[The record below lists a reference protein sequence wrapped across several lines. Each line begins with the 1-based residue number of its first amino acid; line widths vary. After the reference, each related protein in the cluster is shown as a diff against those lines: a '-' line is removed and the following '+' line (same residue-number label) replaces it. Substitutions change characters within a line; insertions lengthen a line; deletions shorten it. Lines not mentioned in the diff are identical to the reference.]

1 MTDTR
6 TPAAKLAAQ
15 ERASEIMRLKR
26 RGLSFAAIGAQ
37 FGITAQR
44 VHTIWKQ
51 TLDAIPVSNVEALR
65 AESVE
70 RLDDVLARC
79 HGVLDDLNPVIR
91 DGQIFSYKDQA
102 LLLSVLKEIR
112 QTEAQRAR
120 LLGLDAPVKTEN
132 TTTASVRYEVVGVD
146 VGALS

>member
-1 MTDTR
+1 MPDTR

-15 ERASEIMRLKR
+15 ERAAEIMSLKR
-26 RGLSFAAIGAQ
+26 RGHSFAAIGSK
-37 FGITAQR
+37 FGISAPR
-44 VHTIWKQ
+44 VYAIWKQ
-51 TLDAIPVSNVEALR
+51 TLDAIPVPNVEALR

-70 RLDDVLARC
+70 RLDDILTRC
-79 HGVLDDLNPVIR
+79 HAVLEDLNPVIR
-91 DGQIFSYKDQA
+91 DGQIFSFKDQA

-132 TTTASVRYEVVGVD
+132 TTTASVRYEVVGVN
-146 VGALS
+146 VEALS